1 MKRNESELK
10 QNARIL
16 LVEDSL
22 VSAKITRDM
31 LTKLGFSVL
40 EASTG
45 SDAIQMVNETQP
57 DLILMDIVLKGKMDG
72 VEAAERIRS
81 QFDIPVVYLSDFS
94 EEEIVQRA
102 KITTPFGYLIKT
114 SINENVLRTTI
125 EIALYNHRTE
135 MKLRESQ
142 RLIEKTFETS
152 FDGIAVIDLQ
162 GDILLANHALED
174 MSGYSK
180 QELEVLSLSQITIGP
195 EFIDRLI
202 ESAKGGQKIIQF
214 ETTLVPRG
222 LQSIPVALSSGS
234 IEEEKILV
242 VFRDLRIE
250 KELSEELKLFRSF
263 TLDHFCITLFKMGEK
278 GPELVVTEQ
287 LPFANDS
294 EEQLLTRIGLHYV
307 MALGQGNVINTGLFG
322 PLPMPRIPGYL
333 GLAYS
338 FLIADPSDFDPRT
351 EGRTFSFIVLSI
363 PEALMHLFSNR
374 AVIQEIFERE
384 LSQIA
389 TIQDIDLSML
399 KMLKQRIL
407 RFDDS
412 E

>member
-1 MKRNESELK
+1 MKKNESVLK
-10 QNARIL
+10 QNTRIL

-40 EASTG
+40 GASTG
-45 SDAIQMVNETQP
+45 LAAIQKVKETQP

-180 QELEVLSLSQITIGP
+180 QELEGLSITQITIGS

-214 ETTLVPRG
+214 ETTLIPRG
-222 LQSIPVALSSGS
+222 PQSIPVALSSGS

-250 KELSEELKLFRSF
+250 KELSEELDLFRKF
-263 TLDHFCITLFKMGEK
+263 TLDHFCITLFKMGAK
-278 GPELVVTEQ
+278 GPEPVITEQ
-287 LPFANDS
+287 LPFANGS
-294 EEQLLTRIGLHYV
+294 EDEILIRIGLHYV
-307 MALGQGNVINTGLFG
+307 MALGQGNVTNTGLFG
-322 PLPMPRIPGYL
+322 PLPMPRIQGYL

-338 FLIADPSDFDPRT
+338 FLIADASDKDPRT

-363 PEALMHLFSNR
+363 PEALIHIFSNR
-374 AVIQEIFERE
+374 AAIQEIFEKE
-384 LSQIA
+384 LHYIA

-407 RFDDS
+407 GFD
-412 E
+412 ETN